1 MKISNQEESILKRLK
16 QHDESA
22 LRELICLYQQ
32 EMILE
37 AYYLLKDFQE
47 AEDIVQEVW
56 IRFWHLRETIELRP
70 SLAAYL
76 HRATR
81 NECIIY
87 IKKEKTRAKRQS
99 QYNYFLEPTVNL
111 QPFENEELGERL
123 QHAIKTIPPA
133 ARKSF
138 VLSYLDDK
146 NQKAIAAEQNISLQ
160 VVKNNISKALKI
172 LRQALQTAK

>member
-1 MKISNQEESILKRLK
+1 MKVSNQEESILLRLK

-22 LRELICLYQQ
+22 LRELICLYQS
-32 EMILE
+32 ELILE
-37 AYYLLKDFQE
+37 AYFILKNFQE

-56 IRFWHLRETIELRP
+56 IRFWHLREMVELKP

-87 IKKEKTRAKRQS
+87 IKKEKTRAKRQT
-99 QYNYFLEPTVNL
+99 QYHYFLEPTVHL
-111 QPFENEELGERL
+111 QPFENEELSKRL
-123 QHAIKTIPPA
+123 QQAINAIPPA

-146 NQKAIAAEQNISLQ
+146 SQKTIAAEQNISLQ
-160 VVKNNISKALKI
+160 VVKNNISKALRI
-172 LRQALQTAK
+172 LREVLQTAK

>member
-1 MKISNQEESILKRLK
+1 MKTSNQEAFLLGRLK

-22 LRELICLYQQ
+22 LRELICLYQPG
-32 EMILE
+32 MILE
-37 AYYLLKDFQE
+37 AYYILKNFQE

-56 IRFWHLRETIELRP
+56 IRFWHLREVIELKP

-81 NECIIY
+81 NESIIY
-87 IKKEKTRAKRQS
+87 LKKKKSRAKRQE
-99 QYNYFLEPTVNL
+99 QYDYLLDPTIHL
-111 QPFENEELGERL
+111 LPFENEELGKRL
-123 QHAIKTIPPA
+123 QHAMEAIPPA
-133 ARKSF
+133 ARRSF
-138 VLSYLDDK
+138 VLSYMDDK

-172 LRQALQTAK
+172 LRQALDTTK